1 MTGSAGRIRAG
12 LMHKDYRSPFLALAN
27 ALR

>member
-1 MTGSAGRIRAG
+1 MTGSAGRIRSSPA
-12 LMHKDYRSPFLALAN
+12 HKDSRSPFLALVN